1 MANEPKTIPA
11 VNPGCNL
18 KFRLSTTKDDFTL
31 ASDKWNIV
39 IKNNLGRTTHRIAKK
54 DCYYDTEGRYYFN
67 ILNPQVGTYT
77 AIFVGAYED
86 EDYPE
91 DRRIWTDRQ
100 VLFVCREGCMM
111 RQRRKRHPSAC
122 PVEYEQVWA
131 CSVNGDDY
139 LADCYGRY
147 ILTAEGD
154 RIQFTN
160 NLSNDVEEMGKV
172 KLKMTGEQ
180 FVQLIEGKDP
190 NGAVN
195 TIPELMQVMTGVD
208 DQETIPQRIQD
219 EIDDNEEE
227 NEATDSDIDEIFDTE
242 E

>member
-1 MANEPKTIPA
+1 MAVELRTIPA
-11 VNPGCNL
+11 VNPGTNL
-18 KFRLSTTKDDFTL
+18 KFRLTTTKDDFTL

-39 IKNNLGRTTHRIAKK
+39 IKNNLGRTTHRITKN

-67 ILNPQVGTYT
+67 ILNPQPGTYT

-111 RQRRKRHPSAC
+111 RQRRKHHPSAC
-122 PVEYEQVWA
+122 PVQYEQVWA
-131 CSVNGDDY
+131 CSLNGDDY
-139 LADCYGRY
+139 LCDCYGRY

-160 NLSNDVEEMGKV
+160 NLSNEQEEMGKV
-172 KLKMTGEQ
+172 KLQMTGEQ
-180 FVQLIEGKDP
+180 FLQLIEGKDP

-195 TIPELMQVMTGVD
+195 TIPELMQVMTGISD
-208 DQETIPQRIQD
+208 DKTVIE
-219 EIDDNEEE
+219 EIDEELDDNTPERVTPEDLDNFE
-227 NEATDSDIDEIFDTE
+227 V
-242 E
+242 

>member
-1 MANEPKTIPA
+1 MATEPKTIPA

-18 KFRLSTTKDDFTL
+18 KFRLTVTKDDFTL

-39 IKNNLGRTTHRIAKK
+39 IKNNLGRTTHRITKK
-54 DCYYDTEGRYYFN
+54 DCYCDTEGRFYFN

-111 RQRRKRHPSAC
+111 RQRRQHHPSDC
-122 PVEYEQVWA
+122 HVQYEQVWA
-131 CSVNGDDY
+131 CSVNGNEY
-139 LADCYGRY
+139 LCDCYGRY

-160 NLSNDVEEMGKV
+160 NLSNEVEEMGKV
-172 KLKMTGEQ
+172 KMQMTGED
-180 FVQLIEGKDP
+180 FLKLIEGKDS

-208 DQETIPQRIQD
+208 DKETIPQRIQD
-219 EIDDNEEE
+219 EIDDNDEE

>member
-18 KFRLSTTKDDFTL
+18 KFRLTATKDDFTL

-39 IKNNLGRTTHRIAKK
+39 IKNNLGRTTHRITKK
-54 DCYYDTEGRYYFN
+54 DCYYDTEGRWYFN
-67 ILNPQVGTYT
+67 ILNPQPGTYT

-100 VLFVCREGCMM
+100 VLFVCR
-111 RQRRKRHPSAC
+111 KRHPSAC
-122 PVEYEQVWA
+122 PVQYEQVWA

-160 NLSNDVEEMGKV
+160 NLSNEVEEMGKV

-208 DQETIPQRIQD
+208 DKETIPQKIQD
-219 EIDDNEEE
+219 EIDENEEE